1 MILNHCPR
9 KVHKNTMS
17 IESLTPSSLLNN
29 YQYKGTSVKSRLHF
43 NVCYLDHAG
52 ATLYAESQIE
62 AVSQD
67 LCNNVYGNPHSL
79 SLSSRFATDVID
91 QIRYR
96 NFTAHIEEVTGR
108 AQRVLNKI
116 VSIGQRRF
124 HLPMRVIKSYHQ
136 VILLS
141 IVGYAAC
148 VWAHRL
154 NNAVPARAV
163 RSIQRNVLLR
173 LSGAYR
179 TVATDA
185 LCVTLGI
192 WPLDL
197 LVRKRAVGYWMRK
210 NKLDRVRILTSPE
223 VETSIDAD
231 ISMWR
236 EWQSRWEAS
245 ETGRRTYQLFPNV
258 VERVDNEHLEPSPGL
273 VQFIT
278 GKGPYP
284 ESLWRM
290 GLVESEL
297 CECGEVG
304 TPEHVVLE
312 CARTLEIRRPNQ
324 QEVQGCLVG
333 GIIRDP
339 TKWRFL
345 DKLAAEATER
355 AKTDYIRALRERRGL
370 RQRDNRRRDREGG
383 GGRLMTVMRR
393 WNEDRTGERDWDG
406 RWCDL
411 SERCLKLTG
420 DAEGYSR
427 DWRSIL
433 LVTRGVGPGLEGVL
447 CIGMEIGGYHVA
459 PLYHRGGCILH
470 HFKTNPEEYSLIFT
484 SSATAALKV
493 VAETF
498 DWAGQDEIEK
508 TKDNYEQ
515 SKGITHNA
523 DIDEKNE
530 CVEIPEN
537 ESLNVG
543 KPVYDGSPGV
553 FVYLQDNHTSV
564 LGMRELAANKC
575 KQTHCISHNDIFQE
589 LNTEPEQENSI
600 DIDTYSGNSLFVYP
614 AQCNFSG
621 VKYPL
626 EWISQTQNGALNK
639 YINKNA
645 SVLSS
650 KRTKWFC
657 MLDAASFV
665 STNRLDLSSIKPDF
679 VSLSFYKI
687 FGYPTGLGALLV
699 KNSSSDVL
707 KKSYFG
713 GGTVL
718 IALSSERYHVPRPT
732 LSDRF
737 EDGTLPFLSI
747 LALRHGFD
755 TLKQLCG
762 SIEDIAMHT
771 FSLAQSLFLNLISL
785 HHSNGAPAVV
795 LYTDTDYQNI
805 DTQGGIVNFNL
816 LRANGEYV
824 GFVEVLN
831 MANLYDIQLRTG
843 CFCNTGACQRHLRLS
858 SQDLKHQFQAGHVCG
873 DERDL
878 IDGKPTGSVRVSF
891 GYMSTK
897 EDVDRV
903 LRMITTCFLEEPV
916 IHKLPDWWPLHV
928 ETYRKK
934 FHNSLKPPAKMSCGA
949 LSVSSWSIGP
959 RGLLY
964 DREWMIITPAGV
976 SLTQK
981 QDTKLCLIK
990 PNIQLDKD
998 QLCLDFPGKLMD
1010 ELKNNSLSILQAAA
1024 DVNTLIVNRVITSA
1038 TQRKT
1043 SRLRYSSN
1051 KLQARH
1057 QDVKKNLLFAHTVC
1071 VSLSTPSASK
1081 GRSEVSLCQSKVCGD
1096 RVQGYDCGDEVAQ
1109 WLSDALCRDGLRLIR
1124 QQDSDTRA
1132 VKAHKKTNLAS
1143 GTGKKSALSLSNQA
1157 QFLLVNDC
1165 SIDWLKEQL
1174 EDSAEYSQRSR
1185 SLSLK
1190 QSQSETVPSFQSN
1203 LLARFRCNLAVQG
1216 KKPFEEN
1223 EWTNI
1228 QIGEVR
1234 FQSEGMCT
1242 RCQMVCIDQSTG
1254 EKTREPLH
1262 TIAASFQGKM
1272 RFGMYF
1278 SHRNETHIFNISVGE
1293 KVLVLQ

>member
-1 MILNHCPR
+1 MILNNCPR
-9 KVHKNTMS
+9 KVQKITVS

-29 YQYKGTSVKSRLHF
+29 YQYKGASAKSNDEAAVLAHV
-43 NVCYLDHAG
+43 NNWNVSDVCYLDHAG

-79 SLSSRFATDVID
+79 SLSSRYATDVID
-91 QIRYR
+91 QIRYSLLCG
-96 NFTAHIEEVTGR
+96 EEVT
-108 AQRVLNKI
+108 QTPN
-116 VSIGQRRF
+116 
-124 HLPMRVIKSYHQ
+124 
-136 VILLS
+136 
-141 IVGYAAC
+141 
-148 VWAHRL
+148 HR
-154 NNAVPARAV
+154 
-163 RSIQRNVLLR
+163 
-173 LSGAYR
+173 
-179 TVATDA
+179 
-185 LCVTLGI
+185 
-192 WPLDL
+192 
-197 LVRKRAVGYWMRK
+197 
-210 NKLDRVRILTSPE
+210 
-223 VETSIDAD
+223 
-231 ISMWR
+231 
-236 EWQSRWEAS
+236 
-245 ETGRRTYQLFPNV
+245 
-258 VERVDNEHLEPSPGL
+258 GL
-273 VQFIT
+273 Q
-278 GKGPYP
+278 Y
-284 ESLWRM
+284 L
-290 GLVESEL
+290 
-297 CECGEVG
+297 
-304 TPEHVVLE
+304 VLE
-312 CARTLEIRRPNQ
+312 DAHEYLPEFP
-324 QEVQGCLVG
+324 
-333 GIIRDP
+333 P
-339 TKWRFL
+339 TSGYNRIDIL
-345 DKLAAEATER
+345 DICFIYFST
-355 AKTDYIRALRERRGL
+355 
-370 RQRDNRRRDREGG
+370 
-383 GGRLMTVMRR
+383 
-393 WNEDRTGERDWDG
+393 
-406 RWCDL
+406 
-411 SERCLKLTG
+411 
-420 DAEGYSR
+420 
-427 DWRSIL
+427 
-433 LVTRGVGPGLEGVL
+433 
-447 CIGMEIGGYHVA
+447 
-459 PLYHRGGCILH
+459 LH

-498 DWAGQDEIEK
+498 DWTGQDEIEK

-515 SKGITHNA
+515 PKEITHNA
-523 DIDEKNE
+523 DIDENNE
-530 CVEIPEN
+530 CVEIGEN

-553 FVYLQDNHTSV
+553 FAYLQDNHTSV

-589 LNTEPEQENSI
+589 LNTKPEQENTI

-650 KRTKWFC
+650 KRSKWFC

-679 VSLSFYKI
+679 VCVSFYKI

-707 KKSYFG
+707 KKCYFG

-762 SIEDIAMHT
+762 SMEDIAMHT

-843 CFCNTGACQRHLRLS
+843 CFCNTGACQRHLGLS

-903 LRMITTCFLEEPV
+903 FLMITTCFLEEPV
-916 IHKLPDWWPLHV
+916 INKLPDWWPSHV
-928 ETYRKK
+928 EMYRNK
-934 FHNSLKPPAKMSCGA
+934 FYNSLKPPAKMVNFHKNYENLNNITFDSSENKREKVSNVEHKRTNHTQLQEETSATNAMRLTHIFLYPVKSCGA

-964 DREWMIITPAGV
+964 DREWMITTPAGV

-990 PNIQLDKD
+990 PNIRVDED
-998 QLCLDFPGKLMD
+998 QLCLDFPGKYSHRQTY
-1010 ELKNNSLSILQAAA
+1010 EWTRTSYVSTSL
-1024 DVNTLIVNRVITSA
+1024 
-1038 TQRKT
+1038 
-1043 SRLRYSSN
+1043 
-1051 KLQARH
+1051 
-1057 QDVKKNLLFAHTVC
+1057 VC
-1071 VSLSTPSASK
+1071 VSLSAPPVSK
-1081 GRSEVSLCQSKVCGD
+1081 ERSEVSLCQSKVCGD

-1124 QQDSDTRA
+1124 QQDGDTRA
-1132 VKAHKKTNLAS
+1132 VKADKKTNPGP
-1143 GTGKKSALSLSNQA
+1143 GTGKKPALSLSNQA

-1174 EDSAEYSQRSR
+1174 EDSAEYSQVR
-1185 SLSLK
+1185 
-1190 QSQSETVPSFQSN
+1190 QH
-1203 LLARFRCNLAVQG
+1203 LAYKLVDL
-1216 KKPFEEN
+1216 
-1223 EWTNI
+1223 I
-1228 QIGEVR
+1228 
-1234 FQSEGMCT
+1234 
-1242 RCQMVCIDQSTG
+1242 TG
-1254 EKTREPLH
+1254 QPH
-1262 TIAASFQGKM
+1262 GHSD
-1272 RFGMYF
+1272 
-1278 SHRNETHIFNISVGE
+1278 ISVDPSE
-1293 KVLVLQ
+1293 VKNV